1 MPGCSADR
9 SKRNSIIKEERTHQY
24 LFDCISCFRG
34 WVPGPFLDLFH
45 FDCACWKASFDPLS
59 DCLACAQARSLTGFY
74 VGLHRHSLTRCPVGC
89 IFLARSGPAEP
100 VFVLACTTFCKDG
113 MVSHPYLTRS
123 LTRFF
128 FFHGSVLDPLNPFF
142 FFNGSL
148 LGPLNPFFARS
159 GTETRKPSTEI
170 KSKAIENELGCDSG
184 VPTRCFFRGLV
195 HRRFVL

>member
-74 VGLHRHSLTRCPVGC
+74 IFYVGLQRHSLTRCPVGC

-128 FFHGSVLDPLNPFF
+128 FSRFCAGPVEPVFFLQRFCAGPAEPVFCAFWHRDPK
-142 FFNGSL
+142 
-148 LGPLNPFFARS
+148 
-159 GTETRKPSTEI
+159 TEYRNQIESDRKRTR
-170 KSKAIENELGCDSG
+170 L
-184 VPTRCFFRGLV
+184 
-195 HRRFVL
+195 